1 MKTKGPVTQIL
12 DGLDVSVFTFVFER
26 NGTRVYTGKLSG
38 GSEKPT
44 RWAVPTG
51 KTQERESGRMA
62 AKRVLKNISGM
73 DSTGNRRVSA
83 SDQMRSRNLSLDG
96 ETARSEL
103 RRTADFA
110 CQATPATF
118 SESRIGD
125 TGDWSEL
132 GWRLLADF
140 SFNYL

>member
-1 MKTKGPVTQIL
+1 MKTKAPATQIL

-26 NGTRVYTGKLSG
+26 NGTRIYTGKLSG

-51 KTQERESGRMA
+51 KTQEKESGRMA

-73 DSTGNRRVSA
+73 DSTGNRLVFVA
-83 SDQMRSRNLSLDG
+83 DQMRSHNISLDG
-96 ETARSEL
+96 EPAKSEL

-110 CQATPATF
+110 C
-118 SESRIGD
+118 
-125 TGDWSEL
+125 
-132 GWRLLADF
+132 
-140 SFNYL
+140 